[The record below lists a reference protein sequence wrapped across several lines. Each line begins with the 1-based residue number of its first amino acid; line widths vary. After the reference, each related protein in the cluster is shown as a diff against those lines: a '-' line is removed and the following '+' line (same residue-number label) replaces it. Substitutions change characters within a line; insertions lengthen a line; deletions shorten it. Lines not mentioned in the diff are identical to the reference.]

1 MLFCISRVSQKR
13 MSTHATS
20 PLWSAATPDE
30 RMEKLRVLVMD
41 LYRSQHGDALA
52 KVIADLE
59 RHPCA
64 DESEA
69 QSVRTIIELARANP
83 NILWSNCE
91 AGHITGSALIV
102 DAPRRRVLLN
112 HHKKFDRWMQFG
124 GHPDFET
131 EPWRVALREAREET
145 GLVDLAF
152 VLPDEPPRPFDVDA
166 HVIQAR
172 GERPQ
177 HMHLDLR
184 YLLATGSPE
193 LARATHESNAIQWF
207 EIDDALA
214 MPLEPNVLRM
224 MRKAKNL

>member
-1 MLFCISRVSQKR
+1 M
-13 MSTHATS
+13 
-20 PLWSAATPDE
+20 D
-30 RMEKLRVLVMD
+30 KLRVLVMD
-41 LYRSQHGDALA
+41 LYRAQHGPALVQ
-52 KVIADLE
+52 VIADLE

-69 QSVRTIIELARANP
+69 QSVRTIVELARANP

-91 AGHITGSALIV
+91 AGHITGSALVI
-102 DAPRRRVLLN
+102 DAACQRVLLN

-145 GLVDLAF
+145 GLTDLVF
-152 VLPDEPPRPFDVDA
+152 VYPAGQNATEPPRPFDVDA
-166 HVIQAR
+166 HLIAAR

-177 HMHLDLR
+177 HLHLDMR
-184 YLLATGSPE
+184 YLLVTRSPH

-207 EIDDALA
+207 EMDDALA

-224 MRKAKNL
+224 LRKAKNAQADGALAAASAAPAPA